1 MTHTIAIVER
11 LPGHT
16 EDMGGFAALA
26 LELGYDPHLYFER
39 GDRFHMIEYFRTRM
53 PIRADH
59 IHDWSQITDLGAD
72 IDVILLNTSFVWL
85 DYGPQ
90 LQQWSATKRLIVVH
104 HHPEDIE
111 LNPYG
116 ASIYLTP
123 AGGQE
128 KWIFPLYSRP
138 PAPDGVRIEYD
149 SPSPQDAREL
159 PTLITIGTFEGK
171 DVVGAIGYMKVG
183 GRLVHYDR
191 HRCGYFS
198 AHEGLYT
205 QHLGLDGLQFMT
217 SLAQQNKPIFLWLPI
232 VSPSDYVVCR
242 FTAALITGVDLNC
255 IMVMPEPMRELYGF
269 PERAVITYDIS
280 LTEAECLKKL
290 RGSPVKQHERRRQLG
305 IWTVERWDKNL
316 AVFEALLGRGGP

>member
-1 MTHTIAIVER
+1 
-11 LPGHT
+11 
-16 EDMGGFAALA
+16 
-26 LELGYDPHLYFER
+26 
-39 GDRFHMIEYFRTRM
+39 
-53 PIRADH
+53 
-59 IHDWSQITDLGAD
+59 
-72 IDVILLNTSFVWL
+72 
-85 DYGPQ
+85 
-90 LQQWSATKRLIVVH
+90 
-104 HHPEDIE
+104 
-111 LNPYG
+111 
-116 ASIYLTP
+116 
-123 AGGQE
+123 
-128 KWIFPLYSRP
+128 
-138 PAPDGVRIEYD
+138 
-149 SPSPQDAREL
+149 
-159 PTLITIGTFEGK
+159 
-171 DVVGAIGYMKVG
+171 MKVG

-255 IMVMPEPMRELYGF
+255 IMVMPERMRELYGF

-290 RGSPVKQHERRRQLG
+290 RESPVKQHERRRQLG